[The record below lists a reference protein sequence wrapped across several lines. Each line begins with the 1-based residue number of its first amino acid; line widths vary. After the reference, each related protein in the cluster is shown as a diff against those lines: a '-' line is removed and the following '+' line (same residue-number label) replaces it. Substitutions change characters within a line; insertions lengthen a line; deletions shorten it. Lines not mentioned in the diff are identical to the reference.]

1 MLWSRRKQREQELD
15 RELRSDLEL
24 EAAEQQENGLSEEE
38 ARYAA
43 LRAFGNAMLVREEV
57 REMWGWMFLDRLTQD
72 VNYAL
77 RGMRRSPAFT
87 ATAVLSLALG
97 IGANTAIFGMMNALL
112 WKMLPVRN
120 PQELVRVVA
129 GNRPDQDLGAP
140 YDLFRQG
147 RDGNEVFAGAVNTI
161 SDGVS
166 LEADGKTER
175 VMAEVVS
182 GNYFSLLG
190 VPALVGRNFSAEVER
205 GGWVAEAVLSYEFW
219 KGRFGGDRAVLD
231 KSIRLNG
238 YLFTIVGISPATF
251 SGLAIGEA
259 REIRVP
265 KLPESLRHT
274 MPAMRLLDPVTDD
287 RFIGMTARLRPGISL
302 ERAQA
307 AMEVLYRRFLD
318 EYPEISA
325 IPRYRHS
332 HVTVLSAARGTSF
345 LRRSFE
351 RPLFVLFAVVG
362 LVLLIACA
370 NIANL
375 LLSRAAA
382 RRQEIG
388 LRLCLGAGRL
398 RLIRQL
404 LTESL
409 LISILGGVVGIVAA
423 YWCADALFAFF
434 PQTHVRIVLD
444 IRPDIRALAFT
455 LVVALATGILFGLA
469 PAIQATR
476 PDLVSE
482 MKRPRRRILDLQKML
497 VVSEVA
503 LSLVL
508 LIGAGLFLRSLENVR
523 GVRPGFQTGNVLL
536 FTMKHVHERYTPEQ
550 IRQFC
555 RNLMERVERLPGVEA
570 AGLAETGPFS
580 GRVGGGRVWPGG
592 MALKEGEG
600 VKAIFDRVSPR
611 FFASAGIPMLLGRD
625 FTFADREGARK
636 AAIVDEEAAGELF
649 GSAYPIGRRIELGV
663 GDSREHTEYEIVG
676 VVKSTKHESLKENT
690 LPAVYLS
697 ILQGDKPWMPTLY
710 VRAAGTQTSLTAT
723 VLQEFRTLDKDL
735 PVFNIKTLER
745 QVDESVAQDR
755 LVATLSG
762 VFGGVAALLA
772 GIGLYGVMAYAV
784 ARRTREIGIRMAL
797 GARPAGVRWLV
808 MKETAGLV
816 AIGIGIGLPVALAA
830 AGLASNQLFG
840 LKASDPAT
848 ISAAALFLAAV
859 ALLAG
864 YLPARRASRIDPM
877 VALRYE

>member
-1 MLWSRRKQREQELD
+1 
-15 RELRSDLEL
+15 
-24 EAAEQQENGLSEEE
+24 
-38 ARYAA
+38 
-43 LRAFGNAMLVREEV
+43 
-57 REMWGWMFLDRLTQD
+57 
-72 VNYAL
+72 VN
-77 RGMRRSPAFT
+77 S
-87 ATAVLSLALG
+87 V
-97 IGANTAIFGMMNALL
+97 
-112 WKMLPVRN
+112 
-120 PQELVRVVA
+120 
-129 GNRPDQDLGAP
+129 
-140 YDLFRQG
+140 
-147 RDGNEVFAGAVNTI
+147 

-190 VPALVGRNFSAEVER
+190 APALVGRNFSAEVER

-219 KGRFGGDRAVLD
+219 QRRFGGDRAVLG

-251 SGLAIGEA
+251 SGISIGEA
-259 REIRVP
+259 HEIRVP
-265 KLPESLRHT
+265 KLPESLAHS
-274 MPAMRLLDPVTDD
+274 MPAMDLLDPVGHD
-287 RFIGMTARLRPGISL
+287 RFVGMTARLRPGVSL
-302 ERAQA
+302 QQAQA
-307 AMEVLYRRFLD
+307 AMELFYRRFLD
-318 EYPEISA
+318 EHPEISA

-332 HVTVLSAARGTSF
+332 HVTVLSAARGASF

-409 LISILGGVVGIVAA
+409 LISILGGVVGILAA

-444 IRPDIRALAFT
+444 IRPDTRTLAFT

-482 MKRPRRRILDLQKML
+482 LKRPRRILDLQKML

-592 MALKEGEG
+592 TDSKEGEG

-636 AAIVDEEAAGELF
+636 VAIVDEEAVGELF
-649 GSAYPIGRRIELGV
+649 GSAYPIGRRIELG
-663 GDSREHTEYEIVG
+663 DSRERTPYEIVG

-690 LPAVYLS
+690 LPAVYFS
-697 ILQGDKPWMPTLY
+697 MLQGDKPWMPTLY
-710 VRAAGTQTSLTAT
+710 VRTAGTQTAQTAA

-735 PVFNIKTLER
+735 PVFNIKTLEH

-772 GIGLYGVMAYAV
+772 GIGLYGVMAYGV

-797 GARPAGVRWLV
+797 GACPVGVRWLV
-808 MKETAGLV
+808 MKETTGLV
-816 AIGIGIGLPVALAA
+816 AIGIGIGLPVALGAL
-830 AGLASNQLFG
+830 GLASNQLFG

-848 ISAAALFLAAV
+848 IWAATLFLAAV

-877 VALRYE
+877 LALRYE